1 MSSDGDSTTSLG
13 NQCLVTPIMQNCF
26 QIFRRNLLCFS
37 LCLLPPVLP
46 LGTIQSLALS
56 SLSSPFRL
64 FLHISN
70 SFPELSLLQ
79 AEQSQLSWPLFTG
92 NKLQCI
98 SLPSAAQD
106 AVACLC
112 CKGTLLAH
120 GHLLVHQDP
129 KLPLSQAAF
138 YLLSPRLTNKTCKC
152 LKMNSTLKCVS
163 AKHQTWM

>member
-1 MSSDGDSTTSLG
+1 METPTTSLR
-13 NQCLVTPIMQNCF
+13 NQCLVTPTMKTCF
-26 QIFRRNLLCFS
+26 QMFRRKLLCFR

-46 LGTIQSLALS
+46 LGNNESLALS

-64 FLHISN
+64 FLHISK
-70 SFPELSLLQ
+70 SIPELSLLQ
-79 AEQSQLSWPLFTG
+79 AEQSQLSWPLLTG
-92 NKLQCI
+92 NKLQCL
-98 SLPSAAQD
+98 SLPSASQD
-106 AVACLC
+106 AVGCCLC
-112 CKGTLLAH
+112 RKGTLLAH

-152 LKMNSTLKCVS
+152 LNSPLKCVS